1 MRHDGDQVCLPGV
14 DNRTLILLS
23 HTKSMKINS
32 EGVSASRVYLP
43 AGKNYSTLLDFFV
56 SNFPHID
63 AGEWK
68 ARFAEGL
75 VMTKE
80 GELVGA
86 GDVYVPNTH
95 LLYFRRLAREP
106 EIPFEE
112 HILFQDE
119 HILVADKPHFL
130 PVTPSGLYLH
140 QTLLNRLKKKTGIPT
155 LSPIHRIDRDTAGLV
170 IFSIN
175 PGERAQYQNLFRD
188 RMVRKI
194 YEAIAPYSD
203 ELAKRLPLTYRS
215 RLEESAHF
223 LQMEEVDGEVNAD
236 TYIELIEAIKPWA
249 KYRLVPSSGKKHQLR
264 CHLNALGVAIQHD
277 QIYPVLTPY
286 QEYDLDFCKPLQL
299 LAKEICFKDPITSQE
314 RVFRSQ
320 KELGVVFNSHE

>member
-1 MRHDGDQVCLPGV
+1 
-14 DNRTLILLS
+14 
-23 HTKSMKINS
+23 MKINS

-43 AGKNYSTLLDFFV
+43 AEKNCSTLLDFFV
-56 SNFPHID
+56 SSFPHIEAD
-63 AGEWK
+63 EWV

-75 VMTKE
+75 VITPE
-80 GELVGA
+80 GQVVSASDAYL
-86 GDVYVPNTH
+86 PNTH

-140 QTLLNRLKKKTGIPT
+140 QTLLNRLKKKTGIQT

-170 IFSIN
+170 VFSIN

-188 RMVRKI
+188 RVVQKI

-203 ELAKRLPLTYRS
+203 ELAQRLPLTYRS

-223 LQMEEVDGEVNAD
+223 LQMEEVAGEVNTD
-236 TYIELIEAIKPWA
+236 TYIELIEVMKPWA
-249 KYRLVPSSGKKHQLR
+249 KYRLMPGSGKKHQLR
-264 CHLNALGVAIQHD
+264 CHLNALGVPIQYD

-286 QEYDLDFCKPLQL
+286 QEYDLDFLKPLQL
-299 LAKEICFKDPITSQE
+299 LAKEICFKDPITDQE
-314 RVFRSQ
+314 RAFRSQ
-320 KELGVVFNSHE
+320 KELGVVFNAHE

>member
-1 MRHDGDQVCLPGV
+1 
-14 DNRTLILLS
+14 
-23 HTKSMKINS
+23 MKINS

-43 AGKNYSTLLDFFV
+43 AEKNCSTLLDFFV
-56 SNFPHID
+56 GNFPHID
-63 AGEWK
+63 ASEWE

-75 VMTKE
+75 VITPE
-80 GELVGA
+80 GQVVSASDAYL
-86 GDVYVPNTH
+86 PNAH

-140 QTLLNRLKKKTGIPT
+140 QTLLNRLKKKTGIQT

-170 IFSIN
+170 VFSIN

-188 RMVRKI
+188 RVVQKI

-203 ELAKRLPLTYRS
+203 ELAQRLPLTYRS

-223 LQMEEVDGEVNAD
+223 LQMEEVTGEVNTD
-236 TYIELIEAIKPWA
+236 TYIELIEIMKPWA
-249 KYRLVPSSGKKHQLR
+249 KYLLMPGSGKKHQLR
-264 CHLNALGVAIQHD
+264 CHLNALGVPIQYD

-286 QEYDLDFCKPLQL
+286 QEYDLDFLKPLQL
-299 LAKEICFKDPITSQE
+299 LAKEICFKDPITGQE
-314 RVFRSQ
+314 RAFRSQ
-320 KELGVVFNSHE
+320 KELGVVFNAHE